1 MGASTLPTPG
11 PAQRWLAIGQRALKA
26 GRRSDALSALRKA
39 AAADPAHLESL
50 LWLARTSDDPQ
61 ESLRLFAR
69 VLTLDQHNPAA
80 RAGIRRARRRLT
92 HRSAAAPAPDPIRP
106 TAARP
111 PFSAPWPG
119 GAEPFLQLILLG
131 AVLLLGLAALAGWDE
146 TANQEFQPPV
156 VLAAAVETSAD
167 AASDA
172 PAVEPPVAPEIV
184 IPARPTLTDA
194 ERAEAILR
202 DLDTVWADEDWER
215 AAPLAAQALAFRPD
229 DPELK
234 QKLMAAYFYQGVA
247 YLDQDEPE
255 RALAKFDKALEAQPG
270 EPQVIAEREALVA
283 YLAGRNFYLQRDWVS
298 AIQSLRKVYAAY
310 AGYLDTR
317 DLLYRATY
325 EQGLALKQ
333 NKDLAGALKAFQ
345 AAIDI
350 DANGVEA
357 RGEWAQA
364 KAALAPPTPTAPPAA
379 TGDKWIDIN
388 LATQR
393 FRAYQGQQLIYDF
406 VTSTGEPARPTQPG
420 QYQVLDKIPNAYS
433 VFWNLWMPNWLGI
446 YWAGTSENG
455 IHALP
460 ILSNGQTLWSGYLGR
475 RVSFGCVILD
485 TSAARLIYNWAEIG
499 TPVNIHY

>member
-1 MGASTLPTPG
+1 
-11 PAQRWLAIGQRALKA
+11 
-26 GRRSDALSALRKA
+26 A
-39 AAADPAHLESL
+39 AAL
-50 LWLARTSDDPQ
+50 
-61 ESLRLFAR
+61 
-69 VLTLDQHNPAA
+69 
-80 RAGIRRARRRLT
+80 
-92 HRSAAAPAPDPIRP
+92 APDPLGP

-111 PFSAPWPG
+111 PFSTAWPG

-131 AVLLLGLAALAGWDE
+131 AVLLLGLAALAGWDGM
-146 TANQEFQPPV
+146 NDQGLQPPV
-156 VLAAAVETSAD
+156 VLAAAVETNAD
-167 AASDA
+167 VGALQEALAA
-172 PAVEPPVAPEIV
+172 PAVEPPLAPEIV
-184 IPARPTLTDA
+184 IPARPMLTDA
-194 ERAEAILR
+194 ERAEGILR

-350 DANGVEA
+350 DANAVEA
-357 RGEWAQA
+357 RGEWAQV
-364 KAALAPPTPTAPPAA
+364 KAALAAPLPTASAAA
-379 TGDKWIDIN
+379 TGNKWIDIN

-420 QYQVLDKIPNAYS
+420 QYTVLDKIPNAYS